1 VKEQAARRKS
11 CRVLNPVELFTMTFQ
26 ADSKWKEMTPSKLKE
41 RYEKDKKTGEGMEPK
56 EATRF
61 YASLADLYSA
71 PSRFTFCEK
80 LLMFEEGQHFIL
92 RSRGDVMEWQAA
104 CNVMLDKAKKDVHR
118 FVGGL
123 YNCMT
128 AYGPNSD
135 AVALGGMRNIQE
147 WTKVCER
154 VMKIVKPLEECKRHD
169 AHMAWREFML
179 EVGKMMIIVG
189 ANVTRAMDS
198 GPEDAFYNPSA
209 AIVRIMDDSSKP
221 PGRGEGVAE
230 SLLDDFG
237 VVSGSPFKEPDA
249 TVPMSMVDD
258 DEPWMERYTK
268 EYWDNLSMN
277 HGGAAEN
284 AVEDVVVLG
293 GVLEVVDGGAVEN

>member
-1 VKEQAARRKS
+1 MSELVT
-11 CRVLNPVELFTMTFQ
+11 CLPNGRVALKYF
-26 ADSKWKEMTPSKLKE
+26 PSIVA
-41 RYEKDKKTGEGMEPK
+41 G
-56 EATRF
+56 
-61 YASLADLYSA
+61 SV
-71 PSRFTFCEK
+71 EK
-80 LLMFEEGQHFIL
+80 LRMWAMRRMRALTGQTL
-92 RSRGDVMEWQAA
+92 CLVEQRRLS
-104 CNVMLDKAKKDVHR
+104 
-118 FVGGL
+118 
-123 YNCMT
+123 
-128 AYGPNSD
+128 
-135 AVALGGMRNIQE
+135 
-147 WTKVCER
+147 
-154 VMKIVKPLEECKRHD
+154 MKIVKPLEECKRHD